1 MEVEAYQQALG
12 RVLELNCRLKVAQAF
27 DASQLV
33 DAGRLL
39 ENACLQDWHMEGRI

>member
-1 MEVEAYQQALG
+1 MALA
-12 RVLELNCRLKVAQAF
+12 LNRSDQISEAF

-39 ENACLQDWHMEGRI
+39 ENACLQDTTAL